1 VVALVLTM
9 GLHFFHAK
17 KDSSKQ
23 AAVNRIKIS
32 EPVNKD
38 AVQEGLSEQVTQQDK
53 AMQSLQAQL
62 DAMEKQVD
70 LNNTIIGTQLQSI
83 KDELKKAAQNPKSQA
98 VIKSIAPSNGA
109 SMNHLPSDQTFL
121 MHSSPTIAMQV
132 YTPPTSVKKLKLSD
146 HVTAGTSAVALVLSG
161 AATDA
166 GANGQ
171 GNTVPIRLKIETN
184 GRLPNGHRSSLK
196 GCFLTASAYGNVSS
210 ERGEIRLQRISC
222 IRTDGTVLE
231 KTVEGTVVDQSGM
244 NGISGDA
251 VLRSGPMLNNA
262 FWAKFLEAAG
272 IGLAGTLTTQETTTL
287 GNTVSVQPSD
297 FLKYSTANGLSGAA
311 NQLARQFVKLSNLYH
326 PVIEVHPGQFVGI
339 FFLKGFSLSK
349 DETDIES
356 SNATPTP
363 SNQTNG
369 FNTLPYFNAPMKVA
383 NKQSQTALSQL
394 SPQINTRVKGER
406 R

>member
-1 VVALVLTM
+1 MGLKNLNQRIRSKQRFWLYLGLSVVALVLTV
-9 GLHFFHAK
+9 GLHFFHAR
-17 KDSSKQ
+17 KDSSKP
-23 AAVNRIKIS
+23 AAVNGTKIS
-32 EPVNKD
+32 ESVNKD

-184 GRLPNGHRSSLK
+184 GRLPNG
-196 GCFLTASAYGNVSS
+196 C
-210 ERGEIRLQRISC
+210 
-222 IRTDGTVLE
+222 
-231 KTVEGTVVDQSGM
+231 
-244 NGISGDA
+244 
-251 VLRSGPMLNNA
+251 
-262 FWAKFLEAAG
+262 
-272 IGLAGTLTTQETTTL
+272 
-287 GNTVSVQPSD
+287 
-297 FLKYSTANGLSGAA
+297 
-311 NQLARQFVKLSNLYH
+311 
-326 PVIEVHPGQFVGI
+326 
-339 FFLKGFSLSK
+339 
-349 DETDIES
+349 
-356 SNATPTP
+356 
-363 SNQTNG
+363 
-369 FNTLPYFNAPMKVA
+369 
-383 NKQSQTALSQL
+383 
-394 SPQINTRVKGER
+394 
-406 R
+406 